1 MDNQVEYT
9 TRQPLKFTLT
19 EAKVLLSQLEWDYYR
34 KQGNHSPV
42 IRVNTG
48 MFDTVFLM
56 DALRQ
61 RIRQTTKGW
70 RVMNHI
76 VIE

>member
-1 MDNQVEYT
+1 MDKQTEHT

-19 EAKVLLSQLEWDYYR
+19 EAKVLLSQLEWDFYR

-42 IRVNTG
+42 VQVNTG
-48 MFDTVFLM
+48 VFDTVFLM

-61 RIRQTTKGW
+61 RIRQSTKGW
-70 RVMNHI
+70 RTVNHI